1 MNATDNIQILVER
14 ADAGDPQ
21 ALGDLLEQSRERL
34 LQIVSF
40 RMDQRLRSRIDPT
53 DVVQDAFME
62 ATKRIGE
69 GKRDDRI
76 PFFLWMRLLTLQ
88 RLAELHRKNLGAKAR
103 DPGREVSIFSGPLP
117 QATSAVIA
125 AQLIGRLTS
134 PSQAAMRVETRLTVE
149 DKLNEMEDIEREVL
163 VLRHFE
169 KLSNQETAK
178 VLGIKE
184 SAASN
189 RFIRALKKLKEELQ
203 GEGFE

>member
-1 MNATDNIQILVER
+1 MVATDDNMILLER
-14 ADAGDPQ
+14 ADAGDPH
-21 ALGDLLEQSRERL
+21 ALGELLEQSRERL

-40 RMDQRLRSRIDPT
+40 RMDQRLRSRIDPA

-62 ATKRIGE
+62 ATRRFGE
-69 GKRDDRI
+69 QKRDDRI

-88 RLAELHRKNLGAKAR
+88 RLAELHRRNLGVKAR
-103 DPGREVSIFSGPLP
+103 DAGREVSIFSGPLP

-125 AQLIGRLTS
+125 AQLLGGLTS
-134 PSQAAMRVETRLTVE
+134 PSQAAIRVETRLAVE
-149 DKLNEMEDIEREVL
+149 EKLNEMETLDREIL

-178 VLGIKE
+178 VLDIKQ

-189 RFIRALKKLKEELQ
+189 RFIRALKKLKAELQ
-203 GEGFE
+203 EEGLG